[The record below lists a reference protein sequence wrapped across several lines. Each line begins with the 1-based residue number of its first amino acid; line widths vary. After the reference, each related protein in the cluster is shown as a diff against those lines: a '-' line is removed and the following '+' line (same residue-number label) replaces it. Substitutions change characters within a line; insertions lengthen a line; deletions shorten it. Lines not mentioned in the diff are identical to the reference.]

1 MGLSLGLVEGTEMVM
16 NLETPWVASLVEWK
30 VEVLVWLQVPTE
42 AVELA
47 DNLVITKELLLE
59 ERLVD
64 AMAIDLV
71 EH

>member
-1 MGLSLGLVEGTEMVM
+1 MVM

-47 DNLVITKELLLE
+47 DNLVITKELLSE

>member
-47 DNLVITKELLLE
+47 DNLVITKELLSE